1 MNLCRVVSLAAV
13 FCLGGGFLAIAA
25 DRDKLTPNQRLIV
38 AAFELDVDQVKL
50 LLKEGADPNSRFG
63 EAKRDFFQDKW
74 TTGTPLSSGR
84 WTPLLAVA
92 NSHREPQP
100 EQLVGNSSAARDA
113 AIKRRDAIDP
123 KFIAERDE
131 RRAAITKLLI
141 AAKADLD
148 LDDGYGSTALN
159 GATSNGYEAVALLL
173 IESGAKIDTK
183 TGVYIDGPSDVT
195 PLHHAAWHP
204 VILKAML
211 KKGPKVN
218 VQSSSGDTPLHYAV
232 MANKPDSVLSLL
244 KAGADPFA
252 KDEEGRTPDYWC
264 QNSGDDP
271 QPGRG
276 AKMQIAK
283 MLENA
288 KAKK

>member
-1 MNLCRVVSLAAV
+1 MNLRHLVSLVAMCCVDCGFAAV
-13 FCLGGGFLAIAA
+13 AA

-38 AAFELDVDQVKL
+38 AAFELDVDHVKS
-50 LLKEGADPNSRFG
+50 LLKVGADPNARFG
-63 EAKRDFFQDKW
+63 DAEHDFFQDKW
-74 TTGTPLSSGR
+74 TSGTPLPSDS

-100 EQLVGNSSAARDA
+100 ELLVGNSSAERDT
-113 AIKRRDAIDP
+113 AIKRRNAIDP
-123 KFIAERDE
+123 KFIVERDE
-131 RRAAITKLLI
+131 RRAAMTKLLI
-141 AAKADLD
+141 AARADLD

-159 GATSNGYEAVALLL
+159 DATSNGYEAVALLL
-173 IESGAKIDTK
+173 IDSGAKIDTK

-195 PLHHAAWHP
+195 PLHNAAWHP
-204 VILKAML
+204 AILKAML
-211 KKGPKVN
+211 KKVPKVN
-218 VQSSSGDTPLHYAV
+218 VKSSSGDTPLHYAV
-232 MANKPDSVLSLL
+232 MANEPESVLLLL

-252 KDEEGRTPDYWC
+252 KDKDGRTPDHWC
-264 QNSGDDP
+264 QIIGDGP
-271 QPGRG
+271 QPGKG